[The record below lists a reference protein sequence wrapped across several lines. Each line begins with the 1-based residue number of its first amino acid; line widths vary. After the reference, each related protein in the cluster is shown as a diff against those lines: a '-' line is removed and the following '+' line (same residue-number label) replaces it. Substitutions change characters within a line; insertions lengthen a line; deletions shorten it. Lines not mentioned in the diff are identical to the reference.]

1 MKKKLISIIIIV
13 IVIFLIPFS
22 ISQSFRDLCRSVT
35 NPIVKVFFWVGQ
47 KIRYPFDWTREIGQI
62 RDENTQLKIQIANLS
77 KKVIDLEELKKE
89 NQSLRSELD
98 LRPNVERF
106 QRVVATVISYGLPG
120 NSQTIVI
127 DQGKKSGINVGDAVV
142 SSGYLVG
149 KISEVFSSSANVIL
163 ITNQD
168 SIIQAQITGS
178 GEKGIVSGSISGIY
192 LSDIKAEIQV
202 NSGTIIE
209 TSGLGGS
216 MPAGLLIG
224 ETTDQKSTKEQAKN
238 SVRLRSKVNLNN
250 LDVVFVLTKIKES
263 D

>member
-1 MKKKLISIIIIV
+1 MKKLVISITLVIIL
-13 IVIFLIPFS
+13 IFIIPFS
-22 ISQSFRDLCRSVT
+22 VSQKFRNSGRTASSPVT
-35 NPIVKVFFWVGQ
+35 KVFFWLGQ
-47 KIRYPFDWTREIGQI
+47 KIRYPIDWTSQIGQV
-62 RDENTQLKIQIANLS
+62 RDENAQLKIRVAKLS
-77 KKVIDLEELKKE
+77 SQVVKLEELKKE
-89 NQSLRSELD
+89 NQNLRSELE
-98 LRPNVERF
+98 LRPAVERF

-127 DQGKKSGINVGDAVV
+127 DQGKKSGINAGDAVV

-149 KISEVFSSSANVIL
+149 KVSEVFSSSANVIL

-178 GEKGIVSGSISGIY
+178 GEKGIVSGSITGVYI
-192 LSDIKAEIQV
+192 SDLKAEIQV
-202 NSGTIIE
+202 EAGTIVE

-216 MPAGLLIG
+216 MPSGLLIG

-250 LDVVFVLTKIKES
+250 LDVVFVL
-263 D
+263 

>member
-1 MKKKLISIIIIV
+1 MKKLVIIITLV
-13 IVIFLIPFS
+13 IILIFIIPVAV
-22 ISQSFRDLCRSVT
+22 SQKFRNSGRITT
-35 NPIVKVFFWVGQ
+35 NPVTKVFFWLGQ
-47 KIRYPFDWTREIGQI
+47 KIRYPIDWTHEIGQI
-62 RDENTQLKIQIANLS
+62 RDENNSLKIRVAKLS
-77 KKVIDLEELKKE
+77 SQVVKLEELKKE
-89 NQSLRSELD
+89 NQNLRSELA
-98 LRPNVERF
+98 LRPDVERF

-120 NSQTIVI
+120 NLQTIVI
-127 DQGKKSGINVGDAVV
+127 DQGKKSGINPGDAVV

-149 KISEVFSSSANVIL
+149 KVSEVFSSSANVIL

-178 GEKGIVSGSISGIY
+178 GEKGIVSGSITGVYI
-192 LSDIKAEIQV
+192 SDLKAEIQV
-202 NSGTIIE
+202 DAGTIVE

-216 MPAGLLIG
+216 MPSGLLIG

-250 LDVVFVLTKIKES
+250 LDVVFVLTKIKEN